1 MDKINI
7 KLNQYVVYAVY
18 VIAAFTLLN
27 TCSNR
32 GANKEN
38 MRLRKELTSTN
49 EEISKLYE
57 LLDEKASRSDIQKIS
72 NKTMFEFLLYEDDLD
87 RKKTSLSQIRNRIE
101 ALEAELQD

>member
-27 TCSNR
+27 TCGNR

-38 MRLRKELTSTN
+38 MKLRKELTATN
-49 EEISKLYE
+49 AEIDSLYS
-57 LLDEKASRSDIQKIS
+57 LLDQKASKADIQRIS

-87 RKKTSLSQIRNRIE
+87 RKKTSLSDIRTRIE